1 MTGSPMLSV
10 NFTKSKNPSESKLSY
25 VDKEKSSDLEMLLFK
40 DPKSS
45 VWFTLGSEDETM
57 FCDTSNYFLSS
68 TAGQGF
74 QNTK

>member
-1 MTGSPMLSV
+1 
-10 NFTKSKNPSESKLSY
+10 
-25 VDKEKSSDLEMLLFK
+25 MLLFK

-45 VWFTLGSEDETM
+45 VWFTLGSEDDETM
-57 FCDTSNYFLSS
+57 LRDTSNYFLSS